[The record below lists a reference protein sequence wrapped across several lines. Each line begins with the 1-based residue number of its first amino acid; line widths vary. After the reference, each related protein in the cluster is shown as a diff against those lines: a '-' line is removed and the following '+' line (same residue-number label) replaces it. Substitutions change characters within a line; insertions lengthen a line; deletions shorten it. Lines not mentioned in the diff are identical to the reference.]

1 MRRHVAAILLLP
13 VLAATV
19 RAEGFWSKKDYTQ
32 WNARECSKLLEESP
46 WAKARAFTA
55 VFILEAGQ
63 PSPLPGRDQVPQ
75 ISYVTQIWSALPL
88 RQAAL
93 RRMQLD
99 PAFLRLPVDRRQA
112 EEARHS
118 TLLAGTGF
126 EDRILVRVLYST
138 SALALGRELAAYWQ
152 TQSESYKQ
160 KIFLSASTGR
170 YSPLAIRTEQGAGGS
185 IEIDFP
191 RTADGRPVI
200 MPSDKSFVVE
210 FEAPDFGP
218 IQGGRVLSEF
228 KLKDMLINK
237 APVF

>member
-1 MRRHVAAILLLP
+1 MKHRLAAI
-13 VLAATV
+13 VLVLVFAATV

-46 WAKARAFTA
+46 WAKTRAFTS
-55 VFILEAGQ
+55 VYIVEAGE
-63 PSPLPGRDQVPQ
+63 PHPLPGRDQTPQ

-93 RRMQLD
+93 RQMQLD
-99 PAFLRLPVDRRQA
+99 PSFLRLPVERRQA
-112 EEARHS
+112 EEAKH
-118 TLLAGTGF
+118 LKALAETGF

-138 SALALGRELAAYWQ
+138 NALALGRDLAVYWQ

-160 KIFLSASTGR
+160 RIFLSASSGR
-170 YSPLAIRTEQGAGGS
+170 FSPLAIRPESGAGGS

-191 RTADGRPVI
+191 RTANGRPVI

-210 FEAPDFGP
+210 FDAPDIGP
-218 IQGGRVLSEF
+218 IQGGRVFSEF
-228 KLKDMLINK
+228 KLKDMMIRGALI
-237 APVF
+237 F